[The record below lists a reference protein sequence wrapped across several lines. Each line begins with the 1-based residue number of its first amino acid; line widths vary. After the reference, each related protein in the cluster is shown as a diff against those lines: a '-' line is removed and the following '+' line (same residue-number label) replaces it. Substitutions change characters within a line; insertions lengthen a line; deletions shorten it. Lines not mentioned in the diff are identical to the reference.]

1 MPTTTISLRVMT
13 PGTPSPDD
21 FGAGWEFGRAKS
33 CVPCK
38 PANKVFRASIPVPRA
53 LEFAPSPAARL
64 KFPTMSRLYAVVCL
78 FVAAVPSTG
87 WSDAG
92 EKVDD
97 GVREFLKQYCID
109 CHGADEQEADFRVD
123 LLQVSTTAT
132 NAESW
137 QLVLDNLN
145 LGEMPPEDQPQP
157 ELAEVERVTNWMV
170 AELRR
175 ARRVLSGDRGEVV
188 LRRLNRTEYE
198 YTIEDLFGVR
208 GDFTSGFPADATVEG
223 FDNNGAGLMLSA
235 EQIDAYLQAADDVLD
250 RAIQT
255 TPRPE
260 TKKAHFTLHDFNREA
275 WKRFREGIAR
285 RQRDFE
291 TLTPNEQQRTREM
304 IKDLEESPY
313 SGFSFPSVENGKL
326 RVPTPE
332 DDEPVDAVIAIQA
345 AYAAPDSRRA
355 FSVKYPGWYR
365 FRVTAYGINN
375 QDQPV
380 RLKISYGSLREGTI
394 PKVAAVISLAESQPQ
409 DFEYRLYLQP
419 KDVIKVEMIDGQ
431 NWARREDLIHLP
443 GPFVAIRSMEMEGPI
458 LEQWPPRGHQRLLGR
473 READELKDEHV
484 PTILAGLA
492 PALFRRRVA
501 RDVIREYEEFYVAA
515 RNQGSTPLD
524 AFRLTV
530 KAMMVSPHFLYHVEP
545 EDRPD
550 DDAIAN
556 RLAYFL
562 WRSMPDARLRQ
573 LAGDGKLTQ
582 PEVLRSE
589 VDRLLADEK
598 SLRFLKDFA
607 GQWLEIDE
615 VGEMQPDGDLYPEYE
630 SELERSMIG
639 ETEAFLRELIQRDL
653 SLDNLIDSDWAML
666 NDRMARHY
674 GIPGV
679 QGSEFRRV
687 RLDKEQTVRGGLL
700 THASIL
706 NVTSNGTTT
715 SPVVRGVWILERL
728 LGTPPPPPPPDVPP
742 IEPDIRGVTRIQMQL
757 ERHRSIEQCA
767 ACHRKIDPYGLAME
781 GFDVIGGLRTKYRA
795 LIPTANPNRPKLTQ
809 GPRVIA
815 SDRLPRLG
823 EFEDFREFREL
834 LKQETALVHKNVA
847 HQLATFALGTSMDYS
862 DAEVLREVVEKT
874 NEQGGGMKTMIREL
888 VASEIF
894 ARK

>member
-1 MPTTTISLRVMT
+1 MT
-13 PGTPSPDD
+13 RFHAAFYLFVVGVTS
-21 FGAGWEFGRAKS
+21 AGWSETAWS
-33 CVPCK
+33 
-38 PANKVFRASIPVPRA
+38 
-53 LEFAPSPAARL
+53 E
-64 KFPTMSRLYAVVCL
+64 
-78 FVAAVPSTG
+78 TG
-87 WSDAG
+87 PPKTG

-97 GVREFLKQYCID
+97 GVREFFQRYCVD
-109 CHGADEQEADFRVD
+109 CHGADAQEADFRVD
-123 LLQVSTTAT
+123 QLQVSKTTT
-132 NAESW
+132 DAESW

-145 LGEMPPEDQPQP
+145 LGEMPPEDQRQP
-157 ELAEVERVTNWMV
+157 ELAEVERVTTWIV

-208 GDFTSGFPADATVEG
+208 GDFTSGFPADAIVEG

-235 EQIDAYLQAADDVLD
+235 EQIEAYLRAAEEVLD

-255 TPRPE
+255 SPRPE
-260 TKKAHFTLHDFNREA
+260 TKKSRFTLHDFNREA
-275 WKRFREGIAR
+275 WKRFREGVER
-285 RQRDFE
+285 RQREFDE
-291 TLTPNEQQRTREM
+291 LTPIEQQRTLEM
-304 IKDLEESPY
+304 IKELEESPY

-326 RVPTPE
+326 RVPLPE
-332 DDEPVDAVIAIQA
+332 DDEQVDAVIAIQA
-345 AYAAPDSRRA
+345 GYAAPDTRRA

-365 FRVTAYGINN
+365 FRVTAYGINH

-380 RLKISYGSLREGTI
+380 RLKISYGSLRKGTI
-394 PKVAAVISLAESQPQ
+394 PKVAAVVSLSDSEPR

-419 KDVIKVEMIDGQ
+419 NDIIKLEMIDGQ

-443 GPFVAIRSMEMEGPI
+443 GPFVAIRAMEMEGPI
-458 LEQWPPRGHQRLLGR
+458 LDQWPPLGHQRLLGQR
-473 READELKDEHV
+473 QVDELKDEEV
-484 PTILAGLA
+484 PRILADLA
-492 PALFRRRVA
+492 PVLFRRRITGEV
-501 RDVIREYEEFYVAA
+501 VQEYADFYNAA
-515 RNQGSTPLD
+515 RKQDSTPID

-550 DDAIAN
+550 GDAIAN

-562 WRSMPDARLRQ
+562 WRSMPDVRLRQ
-573 LAGDGKLTQ
+573 LASDGQLSR
-582 PEVLRSE
+582 PEVLRRE

-598 SLRFLKDFA
+598 SMRFLSDFA
-607 GQWLEIDE
+607 GQWLGIDE
-615 VGEMQPDGDLYPEYE
+615 VGEMQPDGDLYPEYD
-630 SELERSMIG
+630 SELEWSMVG
-639 ETEAFLRELIQRDL
+639 ETEAFLHELIQHDL

-666 NDRMARHY
+666 NGRMARHY
-674 GIPGV
+674 GISGV
-679 QGSEFRRV
+679 LGNEFRRV
-687 RLDKEQTVRGGLL
+687 ALDKEQTVRGGLL

-781 GFDVIGGLRTKYRA
+781 GFDVIGGLRTRYRA
-795 LIPTANPNRPKLTQ
+795 LIPTTNPNRPKLAD

-823 EFEDFREFREL
+823 KFEDFREFRDL
-834 LKQETALVHKNVA
+834 LNQEKDLVHRNVA
-847 HQLATFALGTSMDYS
+847 HQLAAFALGRSMDYT
-862 DAEVLREVVEKT
+862 DAPVLQEVVEKT
-874 NEQGGGMKTMIREL
+874 NEQGGGMRTMIREF
-888 VASEIF
+888 VTSEIF
-894 ARK
+894 AKK